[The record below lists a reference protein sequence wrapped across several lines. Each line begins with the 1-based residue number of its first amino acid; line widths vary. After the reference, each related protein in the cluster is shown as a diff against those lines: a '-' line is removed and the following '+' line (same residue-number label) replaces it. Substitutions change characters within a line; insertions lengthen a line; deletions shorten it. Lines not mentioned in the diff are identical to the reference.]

1 MAKVNSP
8 TLDQAR
14 SLLDAA
20 PEAPHRL
27 DTLSQQAGF
36 SRYHFIRAFRQAYGL
51 TPYQYLTGRR
61 MDKAKSLLANTDQSV
76 TDICFI
82 VGFHSLGSF
91 SSLFR
96 RLVGESP
103 AHYRQMIQQRRAATR
118 LIPCCYQTMFGL
130 QAAE

>member
-1 MAKVNSP
+1 MSKSSIP

-14 SLLDAA
+14 SLLDSA

-27 DTLSQQAGF
+27 DALSRQAGY
-36 SRYHFIRAFRQAYGL
+36 SHYHFIRAFRQAYGL

-61 MDKAKSLLANTDQSV
+61 IDKAKSLLANTDQSV

-96 RLVGESP
+96 RQVGESP

-130 QAAE
+130 RATE